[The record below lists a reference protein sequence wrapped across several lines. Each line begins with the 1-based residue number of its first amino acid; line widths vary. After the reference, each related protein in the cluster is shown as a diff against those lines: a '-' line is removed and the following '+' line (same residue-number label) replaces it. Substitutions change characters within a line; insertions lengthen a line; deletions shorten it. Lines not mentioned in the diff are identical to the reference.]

1 MNREQLEERI
11 AEFPHWN
18 YKFDFDNGASTPL
31 HDPKVVNRHKQ
42 RRRYFSSALVGLFGG
57 SLSGHRVLDLGCG
70 AGFWALE
77 AIEAG
82 ADFVLGIDAHA
93 TSIEQAKLVFEGKG
107 IEPARYGFERANIF
121 EHELPGSFDIVLC
134 VGLMHVI
141 AKPVELFELMQRAGA
156 EVIVVETELSQAPSS
171 FFELASNPNPK
182 LAVDHQLALIPT
194 RQAVVE
200 LAEEFGYRTVALAR
214 NMTDYAGMDD
224 YRRRRR
230 LAFIC
235 SNGRSLSSLA
245 AEEPW
250 PSQAWRAALDPRAL
264 LQRRGR

>member
-1 MNREQLEERI
+1 VNREQLEERI

-18 YKFDFDNGASTPL
+18 YKFEFDNGASTPL
-31 HDPKVVNRHKQ
+31 FDPKVVNRQEQ

-77 AIEAG
+77 AIDAG

-93 TSIEQAKLVFEGKG
+93 TFVDQAKLVFEGKG
-107 IEPARYGFERANIF
+107 IEPERYSFEQGNIF
-121 EHELPGSFDIVLC
+121 EHVLPGSFDIVLC

-141 AKPVELFELMQRAGA
+141 SKPVELFELIQRAGA
-156 EVIVVETELSQAPSS
+156 EVIVIDTELSRAPSS
-171 FFELASNPNPK
+171 FFELATVPNPK
-182 LAVDHQLALIPT
+182 LAVDHQLALVPT

-200 LAEEFGYRTVALAR
+200 LAEEFGYRTVALAP
-214 NMTDYAGMDD
+214 NMTDYAGLDD
-224 YRRRRR
+224 YRLRRR

-235 SNGRSLSSLA
+235 SNGRSLDALS

-250 PSQAWRAALDPRAL
+250 SSQAWRTALDPRRL
-264 LQRRGR
+264 LQRLGR